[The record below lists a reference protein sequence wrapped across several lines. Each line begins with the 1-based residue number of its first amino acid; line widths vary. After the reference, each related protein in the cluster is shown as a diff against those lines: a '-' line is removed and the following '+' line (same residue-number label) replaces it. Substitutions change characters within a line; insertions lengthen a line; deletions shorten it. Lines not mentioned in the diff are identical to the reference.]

1 MYIQKKSY
9 SMWLAL
15 FITLPLLMEFKVISE
30 SAGRPA
36 LIISFIQVIIF
47 TCSLKKIRISLESF
61 IDIKKLSYL
70 ILLLVLSTII
80 LFSSNFAISIS
91 ASLKS
96 SILFLLPS
104 SMLVLLAFS
113 DEDKVRT
120 IEMILK
126 ILVVFGFL
134 ISIYGIVIYF
144 FGQYDHNTQYL
155 QIGDFKFTQIVMGE
169 HKNRISSVT
178 SNPNV
183 LGTLLIFT
191 IPANFYFIKIL
202 KKSKILISILII
214 QMFTLLLT
222 QSRASIISVIVILL
236 VYTFFMSEK
245 KFKFIFVGLSLFLL
259 LLAAIF
265 LSEIFPI
272 ERLSDGLNGRDE
284 QWIPLINSIKE
295 NPFTGVGFGLANRVI
310 IQRETHNV
318 YLSVLAEM
326 GIVGLVSFL
335 GFWLFGTLNIFL
347 KARSNAINFKEYK
360 ILIFVLSI
368 SLGLFI
374 HQFFETDLMQFDFT
388 TLFWVFILTI
398 GCNNYNIVQNA
409 PKNSIDYRSNRLSRS
424 KI

>member
-144 FGQYDHNTQYL
+144 FGQYDHSTQYL

-347 KARSNAINFKEYK
+347 KVRSNAINFKEYK